1 MEKKDIWSVHAG
13 SRRKKRKKGE
23 GEQEPESITKSKK
36 QIIRENVLT
45 LFNLLNFI
53 IAGLLFAVGSVY
65 QHDLHRDHYT
75 EYRDWD
81 RTGMQSQ
88 ETGR

>member
-1 MEKKDIWSVHAG
+1 MEKKIYGLSMQEVEE
-13 SRRKKRKKGE
+13 KRKKGE

-36 QIIRENVLT
+36 QIIRKCAD
-45 LFNLLNFI
+45 I
-53 IAGLLFAVGSVY
+53 IQSVEFHHCRIVIRSGSVY

>member
-1 MEKKDIWSVHAG
+1 MEKKIYGLSMQEVEEK
-13 SRRKKRKKGE
+13 RKKRRRRARTGKHY
-23 GEQEPESITKSKK
+23 KK
-36 QIIRENVLT
+36 QETDHPGKCADIIQSVEFHHCRIV
-45 LFNLLNFI
+45 I
-53 IAGLLFAVGSVY
+53 RSGSVY

>member
-1 MEKKDIWSVHAG
+1 MEKKIYGLSMQEVEE
-13 SRRKKRKKGE
+13 KRKKGE
-23 GEQEPESITKSKK
+23 GEQEPESITKK
-36 QIIRENVLT
+36 QETDHPGKCADIIQSVEFHHCRIV
-45 LFNLLNFI
+45 I
-53 IAGLLFAVGSVY
+53 RSGSVY

>member
-1 MEKKDIWSVHAG
+1 MEKKIYGLSMQEVEE
-13 SRRKKRKKGE
+13 KRKKGE
-23 GEQEPESITKSKK
+23 GEQEPESITQSVEFHHCR
-36 QIIRENVLT
+36 IVIRS
-45 LFNLLNFI
+45 
-53 IAGLLFAVGSVY
+53 GSVY

>member
-1 MEKKDIWSVHAG
+1 MKKV
-13 SRRKKRKKGE
+13 KVVQE
-23 GEQEPESITKSKK
+23 GIV
-36 QIIRENVLT
+36 IRS
-45 LFNLLNFI
+45 
-53 IAGLLFAVGSVY
+53 GSVY

-88 ETGR
+88 ETLFEKIWGFDYVSDTG

>member
-1 MEKKDIWSVHAG
+1 MEKKIYGLSMQEVEE
-13 SRRKKRKKGE
+13 KRKKGE

-45 LFNLLNFI
+45 LFNLLNFHHCRI
-53 IAGLLFAVGSVY
+53 VIRSGSVY